1 MRGGHRN
8 VHSQSLVDC
17 SDAALPAHWV
27 DSWEQLAALVFEGIG
42 VSDDRG
48 MGVRL
53 R

>member
-8 VHSQSLVDC
+8 VHSQALFDC
-17 SDAALPAHWV
+17 PNSALPAHWV
-27 DSWEQLAALVFEGIG
+27 DGWEQLTALAFGGIG

-48 MGVRL
+48 AGVRP